1 MHESKK
7 SKVIFRHKKIKQFQR
22 WCFCSYN
29 KPFGLFFLLL
39 MLKKSIF
46 GDLECMASI
55 YAKICSIVVYL
66 SMLFLISKKKTL
78 SGHKIDTY

>member
-1 MHESKK
+1 
-7 SKVIFRHKKIKQFQR
+7 
-22 WCFCSYN
+22 
-29 KPFGLFFLLL
+29 